1 MVKNTE
7 SVVERRHVEGEGN
20 LALAPPPGHPDLQT
34 LVPRLQQ
41 LPVLQILQL
50 VLLLNIFAKDNKYF
64 CTKILNIYSLYLN
77 IHWNSWEADGQ
88 VNKSQGPNNTKN
100 KRHCHSSK
108 GCCPQHGVAGKAEN
122 YSLGLDLRREVSR
135 HRHRTDHLSKC
146 LRQTYLMN
154 IVPPTEIIMLA
165 REAGM
170 ETL

>member
-1 MVKNTE
+1 MRAQSQLLRGGMLKVKVT
-7 SVVERRHVEGEGN
+7 SPWPRR
-20 LALAPPPGHPDLQT
+20 
-34 LVPRLQQ
+34 LV
-41 LPVLQILQL
+41 ILICRPSSPACSSCPSCRYCSL
-50 VLLLNIFAKDNKYF
+50 SSSLNIFAKDNKYF
-64 CTKILNIYSLYLN
+64 CTKIFNIYFLYLN

-100 KRHCHSSK
+100 ERHSHSSK

-122 YSLGLDLRREVSR
+122 YSLRLDLGREVS
-135 HRHRTDHLSKC
+135 RHRTDHLSKC

-170 ETL
+170 DTL